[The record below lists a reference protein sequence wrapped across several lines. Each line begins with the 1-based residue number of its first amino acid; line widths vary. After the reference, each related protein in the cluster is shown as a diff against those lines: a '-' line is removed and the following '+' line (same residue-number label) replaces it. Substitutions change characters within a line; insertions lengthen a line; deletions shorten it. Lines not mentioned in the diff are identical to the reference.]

1 MVTKMTIVENEK
13 SLKVQ
18 AGWYTA
24 ATMKDELGYD
34 AKLDG
39 ACEKM
44 IKKIVDYCGLNPTKL
59 VRPWKYDTSLNQ
71 YWVETHWSGEI
82 TKKNID
88 RTTNERTEEADGTL
102 PVVETTFDDQPPGPA
117 AEEGGLAGAED
128 PRTMLDRGLAEVLSK
143 VLRHRDLA
151 DQLAGELQSHAAAL
165 ERHYDNMS
173 MIKATASLRMLHTEI
188 DMSIETASV
197 LAVQAVSI
205 ENKVTPVLTELQ
217 KALKDKEK
225 PGNEGQSQYV
235 MCTTLST
242 DTDVTLFTNVLL
254 HWKTAIEP
262 GSKTVMSTS
271 DDKSSV
277 HWRYHKYMSAEL
289 LSLPDIA
296 ETWDGILQKRDL
308 LKITLPDVKSVGKTP
323 GKIFAH
329 AEAMVEIV
337 LQSVGCAVFKVGFTH
352 DPVRRVEGYCDEGYH
367 RFKEFGLAL
376 DVPISYVNV
385 GDSNC
390 DLPMIRPSDLFQHLA
405 DLGKLDL
412 LFGQQ
417 PASVLPEFWSRFQE
431 VEPNNTV
438 HAAFAAGTMHP
449 DRTIP
454 MVIHGDEGRGRKR
467 LPVMV
472 VNTHGLI
479 GAGCK
484 AFHEFHKDAP
494 RMQEQAMPVNIK
506 GHSMET
512 RFLSFVLSK
521 KSYGTDCSYLM
532 RMFEALVEDLC
543 KLSTTGIQIKSKS
556 GVETWHCAFIGSVG
570 DLQFFAKVA
579 SLTRSYTH
587 VSKRSGQQAKN
598 GLCHLCLAGK
608 PGWDYEDFSDN
619 PAWLRS
625 VGIEPPWESPP
636 DLIFRLFHDPGNAG
650 GFLKPD
656 LWHCLHLGCGK
667 VFLASAL
674 VEWLP
679 FLPGLLPS
687 KPWILAYLQRHGQ
700 KLYCRHVSELSVG
713 FDSYQKCPQGAWQKA
728 SDTTLLLEIFEDFC
742 EKHASMASEDAI
754 LGWTY
759 TAVANLN
766 ACIRLLYKSG
776 LWMTQHQALDASST
790 GMNFLKCYGHLV
802 HLTFQANRDR
812 FPITPKVHYIHHLFI
827 DLKSQARASAWTLNC
842 IAFTVQMDEDFVGVH
857 ARASRRAGAQYV
869 SLRCLQRYLLYA
881 GERITPEYRR
891 TS

>member
-24 ATMKDELGYD
+24 AAMKDELGYD

-197 LAVQAVSI
+197 LPLSGLKDVGLKVTGAVQAVSI

-225 PGNEGQSQYV
+225 PGNEGQAG
-235 MCTTLST
+235 TLGKEAAKQL
-242 DTDVTLFTNVLL
+242 VRGAFAL
-254 HWKTAIEP
+254 EP
-262 GSKTVMSTS
+262 CTS

-467 LPVMV
+467 LPAMV

-543 KLSTTGIQIKSKS
+543 KLNNRDPDQVEVWCRDVALCIYWKCWRSTVFCEGNNVQ
-556 GVETWHCAFIGSVG
+556 ER
-570 DLQFFAKVA
+570 FAYLDEHA
-579 SLTRSYTH
+579 
-587 VSKRSGQQAKN
+587 Q
-598 GLCHLCLAGK
+598 
-608 PGWDYEDFSDN
+608 
-619 PAWLRS
+619 
-625 VGIEPPWESPP
+625 
-636 DLIFRLFHDPGNAG
+636 
-650 GFLKPD
+650 
-656 LWHCLHLGCGK
+656 
-667 VFLASAL
+667 
-674 VEWLP
+674 
-679 FLPGLLPS
+679 
-687 KPWILAYLQRHGQ
+687 AYLQRHGQ